1 MEERETRAST
11 PVFFGPVDKHQ
22 DITFE
27 ARKFTVSTNIA
38 VKNFVSKQ
46 KYGQVLLWN
55 TLKGLYRDHCKD
67 CKLYGL
73 DSESAAHKT
82 PPISWQEQVNKKR
95 ELVAAILRRQPQLN
109 LAEAA
114 RFSGC
119 SFSTVKR
126 VHQDL
131 LFQDTHSQYQYPN
144 QKSQEDLS
152 RFEESIAKLQG
163 TYQTI
168 ADLKRANPGF
178 SRKLIARHL
187 HKAGFRW
194 RMLAKNMKK
203 PNKER
208 PDSKKVIAVIS
219 HLVQALNSPRTTVIY
234 IDEVHFP
241 LYQTAERRW
250 TLDLQGEDLFYNRRP
265 VEETKL
271 SVVAACDLTG
281 FIAIQ
286 VFQKEVTS
294 YDFLCLL
301 QSMLERFK
309 SDERVTV
316 LADNA
321 TWHTSP
327 KVMQSKAGSYLH
339 FNVPGLFRVNAIENA
354 FSWVRA
360 EFRKRPLVH
369 SLAEETRLLIEIF
382 FSRENAKRFIGI
394 HKNHLRQMLLL
405 MKDNCPMF
413 DFDNESVLG
422 EL

>member
-1 MEERETRAST
+1 M
-11 PVFFGPVDKHQ
+11 
-22 DITFE
+22 
-27 ARKFTVSTNIA
+27 
-38 VKNFVSKQ
+38 
-46 KYGQVLLWN
+46 
-55 TLKGLYRDHCKD
+55 
-67 CKLYGL
+67 
-73 DSESAAHKT
+73 
-82 PPISWQEQVNKKR
+82 
-95 ELVAAILRRQPQLN
+95 
-109 LAEAA
+109 
-114 RFSGC
+114 
-119 SFSTVKR
+119 
-126 VHQDL
+126 
-131 LFQDTHSQYQYPN
+131 
-144 QKSQEDLS
+144 
-152 RFEESIAKLQG
+152 
-163 TYQTI
+163 
-168 ADLKRANPGF
+168 
-178 SRKLIARHL
+178 
-187 HKAGFRW
+187 
-194 RMLAKNMKK
+194 
-203 PNKER
+203 
-208 PDSKKVIAVIS
+208 IS

-369 SLAEETRLLIEIF
+369 SLAEETRLLLEIF

-405 MKDNCPMF
+405 MKDNSPMLNF
-413 DFDNESVLG
+413 DDESVLG